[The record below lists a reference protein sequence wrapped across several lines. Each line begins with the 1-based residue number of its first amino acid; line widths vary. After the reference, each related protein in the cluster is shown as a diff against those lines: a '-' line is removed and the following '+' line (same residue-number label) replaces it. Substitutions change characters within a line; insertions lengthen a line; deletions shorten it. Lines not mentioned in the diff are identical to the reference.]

1 MIFQAL
7 YVDPDYLEGEED
19 SEGPPVSAADYLR
32 RVAKE
37 AKALPDIVS
46 AKPPPLVTPAATPS
60 NEKTP
65 KAENFKHHKTPSDS
79 STGAGL
85 GTKLKFFCVLFVKI
99 GRRANQ

>member
-79 STGAGL
+79 PAGAGL
-85 GTKLKFFCVLFVKI
+85 ATISIFSVYFLCTKK
-99 GRRANQ
+99 